1 MWANTDFLFRGE
13 KMGNTNKRIEIDAVI
28 KTTLEGFDKNIKEL
42 QSKLKSGALSMD
54 LTKGVGK
61 DLSKLFSSFETGFS
75 RIKQLAPD
83 GLLNVGDSQEFQKE
97 GKNIIKCQ
105 SFNR

>member
-42 QSKLKSGALSMD
+42 
-54 LTKGVGK
+54 
-61 DLSKLFSSFETGFS
+61 
-75 RIKQLAPD
+75 
-83 GLLNVGDSQEFQKE
+83 
-97 GKNIIKCQ
+97 
-105 SFNR
+105 